1 MDLPP
6 MDTKEIKKIL
16 VVDNNTVI
24 LRLMSH
30 MLEEM
35 GYEVYTAV
43 DGLEALDILSRFLP
57 DVIFVDL
64 VMPKINGEKLCRIVR
79 SLPEMEGVFLVI
91 FSAIAAEEQ
100 VDVKKIGA
108 DACIAKGPFKEIRE
122 HVQKVLAQA
131 ATLRPSHPTGE
142 ILGSATIF
150 EREITKELLATKKH
164 FEIALNRISDAFF
177 ELTPEGKVVY
187 ANEAACKLLGLAEE
201 KVLSQGLANFF
212 SAEQR
217 PYIEKLL
224 LQVGTEL
231 VTEGVDKP
239 LFIHDRQVLLNM
251 VAVTDLS
258 QRFVIIIMHD
268 ITEHKRTETQ
278 LVKQQTDLEKLVAER
293 TLALMEANTKLQR
306 DIVER
311 KKLYDQREEL
321 IHELENALAKVK
333 TLSGFLPICSSCKK
347 IRDDKGYWQQLE
359 AYLGK
364 HSGTEFSHS
373 ICPECSRKLY
383 PELGEK

>member
-1 MDLPP
+1 
-6 MDTKEIKKIL
+6 MDTKKEIKKIL
-16 VVDNNTVI
+16 VVDNNSVI

-43 DGLEALDILSRFLP
+43 DGLDALEILSGFLP

-122 HVQKVLAQA
+122 HVKKVIAMA
-131 ATLRPSHPTGE
+131 ASQRPSFPTWE
-142 ILGSATIF
+142 ILGSESIF
-150 EREITKELLATKKH
+150 EREITKELLSTTKH
-164 FEIALNRISDAFF
+164 FEIALNRISDVFF
-177 ELTPEGKVVY
+177 ELTPEGKIVY
-187 ANEAACKLLGLAEE
+187 ANEAACKMLGLVEE
-201 KVLSQGLANFF
+201 KVLSLRFENFF

-217 PYIEKLL
+217 PVIEKLL
-224 LQVGTEL
+224 LQVDSEL
-231 VTEGVDKP
+231 VTKGEDKP
-239 LFIHDRQVLLNM
+239 LFMHDRQILLNM
-251 VAVTDLS
+251 LAVSDLT
-258 QRFVIIIMHD
+258 QRFIIVIIHD
-268 ITEHKRTETQ
+268 ITERKRTETQ
-278 LVKQQTDLEKLVAER
+278 LIKQQEDLEKLVAER
-293 TLALMEANTKLQR
+293 TVALMEANTKLQQ

-321 IHELENALAKVK
+321 NQQLENALAKVK
-333 TLSGFLPICSSCKK
+333 TLSGFLPICSACKK

-359 AYLGK
+359 AYLVK
-364 HSGTEFSHS
+364 HSGTEFSYS
-373 ICPECSRKLY
+373 ICPECSKKL
-383 PELGEK
+383 

>member
-1 MDLPP
+1 MNK
-6 MDTKEIKKIL
+6 KEPKKIL
-16 VVDNNTVI
+16 VVDNNPVI

-35 GYEVYTAV
+35 GCEVYTAV
-43 DGLEALDILSRFLP
+43 DGLDALEVLSRLLP

-79 SLPEMEGVFLVI
+79 SLPGMEVVFLVI

-122 HVQKVLAQA
+122 HVKKVLGLA
-131 ATLRPSHPTGE
+131 ASKRKTLPEGE
-142 ILGSATIF
+142 IIGSESIF
-150 EREITKELLATKKH
+150 EREITKELLSSKKH
-164 FEIALNRISDAFF
+164 FELALNRISDAFF

-187 ANEAACKLLGLAEE
+187 ANEAACKLLELAEE
-201 KVLSQGLANFF
+201 KVLSLRFANFF
-212 SAEQR
+212 AAEQR
-217 PYIEKLL
+217 PVIEKLL
-224 LQVGTEL
+224 LQAGVEQ
-231 VTEGVDKP
+231 VTAGEEQP
-239 LFIHDRQVLLNM
+239 LFIRDLQVQLNI
-251 VAVTDLS
+251 VAVTDLD
-258 QRFVIIIMHD
+258 QRFIMVIIHD
-268 ITEHKRTETQ
+268 ITERKRTEMQ
-278 LVKQQTDLEKLVAER
+278 LVKQQADLEKLVAER
-293 TLALMEANTKLQR
+293 TLALSEANTKLQR

-311 KKLYDQREEL
+311 QRLYDQREEL

-373 ICPECSRKLY
+373 ICPECAKKLY
-383 PELGEK
+383 PELQDKE

>member
-1 MDLPP
+1 MDRTP

-16 VVDNNTVI
+16 VVDNNPVI
-24 LRLMSH
+24 LRLISH

-35 GYEVYTAV
+35 GYEVFTAV
-43 DGLEALDILSRFLP
+43 DGLDALEMLSTFLP

-64 VMPKINGEKLCRIVR
+64 VMPRINGEKLCRIVR

-100 VDVKKIGA
+100 IDAKKIGA

-122 HVQKVLAQA
+122 HVKKVLALA
-131 ATLRPSHPTGE
+131 ATRGTSLPTGE
-142 ILGSATIF
+142 IIGAESIF
-150 EREITKELLATKKH
+150 EREITKELLAINKH

-187 ANEAACKLLGLAEE
+187 ANKAACKLLGLAEE
-201 KVLSQGLANFF
+201 KVLSQEFENFF
-212 SAEQR
+212 PAEQR
-217 PYIEKLL
+217 PFIEKLL
-224 LQVGTEL
+224 FQVGSEL
-231 VTEGVDKP
+231 VTEGDDKP
-239 LFIHDRQVLLNM
+239 LFIHDRQVLLNL
-251 VAVTDLS
+251 VSVSDLTQS
-258 QRFVIIIMHD
+258 LIIIIIHD
-268 ITEHKRTETQ
+268 ITERKRTETQ
-278 LVKQQTDLEKLVAER
+278 LVKQQENLEKLVAER
-293 TLALMEANTKLQR
+293 TLALIEANTKLER
-306 DIVER
+306 DIIER

-321 IHELENALAKVK
+321 IHELQNALSKVK
-333 TLSGFLPICSSCKK
+333 TLSAFLPICSSCKK

-373 ICPECSRKLY
+373 ICPECSRKLH
-383 PELGEK
+383 PEMQEK

>member
-1 MDLPP
+1 

-16 VVDNNTVI
+16 VVDNNSVI

-43 DGLEALDILSRFLP
+43 DGLDALELLNGFLP

-100 VDVKKIGA
+100 VDVRKIGA

-122 HVQKVLAQA
+122 HVKKVLGLA
-131 ATLRPSHPTGE
+131 AGRRTSPPTGE
-142 ILGSATIF
+142 IIGSGSIF
-150 EREITKELLATKKH
+150 EREITKELLSTTKH
-164 FEIALNRISDAFF
+164 FEIALNCISDAFF
-177 ELTPEGKVVY
+177 ELTPEGKIVY

-201 KVLSQGLANFF
+201 KVLSRRFENFF
-212 SAEQR
+212 SAEQL
-217 PYIEKLL
+217 PIIEKLL
-224 LQVGTEL
+224 LQVGSEP
-231 VTEGVDKP
+231 VTAGENKP
-239 LFIHDRQVLLNM
+239 LFMHDRQILLNL
-251 VAVTDLS
+251 VAVSDLS
-258 QRFVIIIMHD
+258 QRFIIIIIHD
-268 ITEHKRTETQ
+268 ITERKRTETH
-278 LVKQQTDLEKLVAER
+278 LVKQQENLEKVVAER
-293 TLALMEANTKLQR
+293 TVALMEANAKLQR

-321 IHELENALAKVK
+321 IQELQSALAKVK
-333 TLSGFLPICSSCKK
+333 ALSGFLPICSVCKK

-359 AYLGK
+359 AYLGE

-373 ICPECSRKLY
+373 ICPECAKKLY
-383 PELGEK
+383 PELQDKP

>member
-1 MDLPP
+1 

-16 VVDNNTVI
+16 VVDNNPVI

-43 DGLEALDILSRFLP
+43 DGLDALEILSTFLP

-64 VMPKINGEKLCRIVR
+64 VMPRINGEKLCRIVR

-122 HVQKVLAQA
+122 HVKKVLALA
-131 ATLRPSHPTGE
+131 ASQRTSLPTGE
-142 ILGSATIF
+142 IIGAESIF
-150 EREITKELLATKKH
+150 EREITKELLATQKH
-164 FEIALNRISDAFF
+164 FEIALNRISEAFF
-177 ELTPEGKVVY
+177 ELTLEGKVVY
-187 ANEAACKLLGLAEE
+187 ANEAACKLLGLAEK
-201 KVLSQGLANFF
+201 KVLSQEFENFF
-212 SAEQR
+212 PAEQR
-217 PYIEKLL
+217 PFIRKLL
-224 LQVGTEL
+224 LQVGTDL
-231 VTEGVDKP
+231 VTVGEDKP
-239 LFIHDRQVLLNM
+239 LFIHDRRVLLNLVS
-251 VAVTDLS
+251 VADPS
-258 QRFVIIIMHD
+258 QRFIIIIHD
-268 ITEHKRTETQ
+268 ITERKRTETQ
-278 LVKQQTDLEKLVAER
+278 LVNQQENLEKLVAER
-293 TLALMEANTKLQR
+293 TLALMEANTKLER
-306 DIVER
+306 DILER

-321 IHELENALAKVK
+321 IHELQNALAKVK

-364 HSGTEFSHS
+364 HSGMEFSHS

-383 PELGEK
+383 PELQDK

>member
-1 MDLPP
+1 

-35 GYEVYTAV
+35 GYEVYTAI
-43 DGLEALDILSRFLP
+43 DGLDAVEILSRFLP

-79 SLPEMEGVFLVI
+79 SLPEMEEVFLVI

-100 VDVKKIGA
+100 VDVQKIGA

-122 HVQKVLAQA
+122 HVKKVLAQA
-131 ATLRPSHPTGE
+131 ATRRPSPSTGE

-212 SAEQR
+212 PAEQR
-217 PYIEKLL
+217 PFIEKLL

-231 VTEGVDKP
+231 VTEGEDKP
-239 LFIHDRQVLLNM
+239 LFIHDRQVLLSM

-278 LVKQQTDLEKLVAER
+278 LIKQQADLENLVAER

-321 IHELENALAKVK
+321 IHELEDALAKVN

-373 ICPECSRKLY
+373 ICPECTRKLY
-383 PELGEK
+383 PELQEK